1 MQLDPAD
8 QAAFDRIAARLNAD
22 VAGLPPALGALAR
35 ERLARLLQG
44 ELSRIVALLPR
55 WLSDLAPLDEGRCER
70 LGRAGLYAWWYGQIV
85 DDLLDSAE
93 RPEALPVAQLALL
106 RAIDGYRALGL
117 LAGAAWGDLLAR
129 ADASAAAY
137 AQELAPRPVDPATVT
152 DEQLALWTPAL
163 LIDRAL
169 PMGFVVTAQ
178 LALAARP
185 GAEGLRADLD
195 LALRCLIG
203 ARQIAD
209 DASDWLGDLKAG
221 QLNFVAAGLIR
232 QFRDGAAPSAWAEL
246 SLERLAGYE
255 LGAEPFWAQLARTHG
270 ELCAMAL
277 ERLAARGPCRLRALI
292 EGQRAHDLGVFER
305 LRERRAAL
313 RAAFGAA
320 AGDP

>member
-8 QAAFDRIAARLNAD
+8 QDAFDRIAAQLNAD
-22 VAGLPPALGALAR
+22 VAGLPRALGALAR

-55 WLSDLAPLDEGRCER
+55 WLSDLAPLDEGRCEG

-85 DDLLDSAE
+85 DDILDGAE

-137 AQELAPRPVDPATVT
+137 AQELAPRPVDPAMVT
-152 DEQLALWTPAL
+152 DEQLAHWTPAL
-163 LIDRAL
+163 LIERAL

-178 LALAARP
+178 LALAAPP

-221 QLNFVAAGLIR
+221 QLNFVSAGLIR
-232 QFRDGAAPSAWAEL
+232 QFRDGAPSEGREL

-255 LGAEPFWAQLARTHG
+255 LSAEPFWAQLARTHEG
-270 ELCAMAL
+270 LCATAL
-277 ERLAARGPCRLRALI
+277 ERLAAHGPCRLRALV
-292 EGQRAHDLGVFER
+292 EGQRAHDRAVFER